1 MCIRDSVSSANK
13 EGLLPSPSNRY
24 LRSTYDSARYVPIG
38 NEFDKE
44 SRVKE
49 LGDLGEGLDVYKRQR
64 SGIRGISSIRYSRCH
79 D

>member
-1 MCIRDSVSSANK
+1 MATNDTRDIRLGVSSANK

-24 LRSTYDSARYVPIG
+24 LRSTYDAARYVPIG

-49 LGDLGEGLDVYKRQR
+49 LGDLGEGLTIDRKSVV
-64 SGIRGISSIRYSRCH
+64 
-79 D
+79 